1 MGNEPDNKNVTS
13 IEGGA
18 VPQAAGGVT
27 EERHPRDDVAEGL
40 DVPDVSL
47 PKWYFFRHPL
57 GFWFFFWGEFAERC
71 SYYGMR
77 AILALY
83 MADKL
88 GLGEANAATYNSFF
102 IAACYFLPLVGGY
115 VADRWFG
122 KYWTIVGF
130 SVPYILGHVVLGV
143 EDFGFMVFALSLLA
157 MGSGVIKPNIS
168 TLMGLTYDQQ
178 RPGQTKLRGDG
189 FAMFYFSIN
198 VGAAIS
204 QFAMPYIRTHWG
216 YQIAFLFP
224 AALMVM
230 AFAIFAAGKP
240 FYAKETVGAKLPPKS
255 PEERAA
261 QWKVLSRIL
270 GLFVLVMFFWAVFD
284 QASSTWIFF
293 ANSCMDLRMFGVEV
307 DPDQIQAFNPVFIL
321 VLLPLITLG
330 FKFLDRRGIKVRA
343 TDKMVVGFVLTAA
356 CMGVMALS
364 AVLAGPADLRTTGV
378 KGDLTVGPEGG
389 DPVLAGDMKI
399 TLEDG
404 KVTAKPADKK
414 VQKSIVVEDARLVA
428 QPGDKQVRIEGA
440 KQTLVEGDGDAKEET
455 KLPVSGPLVVGGKT
469 KQWLFWTYDD
479 ISVTKRWFV
488 DPANRV
494 TVWWQVFAYLVIT
507 IAEVLIS
514 VTGLELA
521 YAAAPKSMTGF
532 VTACWLL
539 TVGMANLLINAPV
552 ARVYTVMQP
561 MAYFGMLGGT
571 LLVVSVAFFFIAI
584 QFNKVV
590 KPAAVDDIPL
600 PEYKD
605 DALPAGGDGHT
616 DVIEGEPDDR
626 ISGPGGV
633 QDKP

>member
-1 MGNEPDNKNVTS
+1 MDNQPEASDALTNKPAARPDPDPVTDRPDAS
-13 IEGGA
+13 PGFNGVGA
-18 VPQAAGGVT
+18 VALAA
-27 EERHPRDDVAEGL
+27 HPRTFIGRFL
-40 DVPDVSL
+40 GT
-47 PKWYFFRHPL
+47 HPV
-57 GFWFFFWGEFAERC
+57 GFWFFFWGEFAERS

-83 MADKL
+83 MAETL

-130 SVPYILGHVVLGV
+130 SIPYILGHVILGV
-143 EDFGFMVFALSLLA
+143 ENFWFMVAALSLLA

-198 VGAAIS
+198 VGAALS
-204 QFAMPYIRTHWG
+204 QFAMPWIRTHYG

-224 AALMVM
+224 AALMVL
-230 AFAIFAAGKP
+230 AFAVFAAGKP

-293 ANSCMDLRMFGVEV
+293 ANACMDLRMFGVEV

-321 VLLPLITLG
+321 ILLPLITLG
-330 FKFLDRRGIKVRA
+330 FKYLDGRGVKVRP
-343 TDKMVVGFVLTAA
+343 TDKMVVGFVLTAL
-356 CMGVMALS
+356 CMGVMAFS

-378 KGDLTVGPEGG
+378 KGDLTVAPEGG
-389 DPVLAGDMKI
+389 QPLLAGEMKI
-399 TLEDG
+399 APKDG
-404 KVTAKPADKK
+404 KITAAAGDKS
-414 VQKSIVVEDARLVA
+414 VVVEGGRLVTR
-428 QPGDKQVRIEGA
+428 PGDNQVLIEGG
-440 KQTLVEGDGDAKEET
+440 KKTFIEGEGDAQTKTTLPGD
-455 KLPVSGPLVVGGKT
+455 GPLVVEGKAN
-469 KQWLFWTYDD
+469 QWLFGTYND
-479 ISVTKRWFV
+479 ISITKRWFV
-488 DPANRV
+488 EDANKV

-552 ARVYTVMQP
+552 ARLYTSMQP

-571 LLVVSVAFFFIAI
+571 LLVVSVAFFFVAV

-590 KPAAVDDIPL
+590 KPAAVDEIPL
-600 PEYKD
+600 PELKD
-605 DALPAGGDGHT
+605 DARFAGGDGHT
-616 DVIEGEPDDR
+616 DVIEGETR
-626 ISGPGGV
+626 HGFSGPGGV
-633 QDKP
+633 QGKP